1 MNTVESTLVSGSEL
15 AGSSGA
21 KKGER
26 EKGERDPDRLSE
38 RVIRLYRVN
47 PR

>member
-1 MNTVESTLVSGSEL
+1 MALWVAKTTLQI
-15 AGSSGA
+15 A
-21 KKGER
+21 KE
-26 EKGERDPDRLSE
+26 GERDPERLSE